1 MLPPRASGFDMKK
14 AYEGAMDQIGSD
26 KDAGDLWKDWIKIV
40 EAEPAHNV
48 HEEQQKMDM
57 LRKIYRR
64 AVQIPLHNVEQLW
77 RELDTFENKLNKL
90 TVRLQGVV
98 SLQWTLTLNRL
109 KNFSLKSAKR
119 T

>member
-1 MLPPRASGFDMKK
+1 MKK

-26 KDAGDLWKDWIKIV
+26 KDAGDLWKDWIKVV

-57 LRKIYRR
+57 LRKTYRR

-90 TVRLQGVV
+90 TVQLQFMISSPVD
-98 SLQWTLTLNRL
+98 SNIKHRL
-109 KNFSLKSAKR
+109 KSSSLKSAR
-119 T
+119 HT

>member
-1 MLPPRASGFDMKK
+1 MFDLQAPIPVLISTVLPLRASGFDMKK

-26 KDAGDLWKDWIKIV
+26 KDSGDMWKDWIRVV

-48 HEEQQKMDM
+48 HEEQQKMDI

-90 TVRLQGVV
+90 TVKPQFMIF
-98 SLQWTLTLNRL
+98 
-109 KNFSLKSAKR
+109 FSGL
-119 T
+119 

>member
-1 MLPPRASGFDMKK
+1 MKK

-26 KDAGDLWKDWIKIV
+26 KDAGDLWKEWIKIV

-90 TVRLQGVV
+90 TVRLQGTV
-98 SLQWTLTLNRL
+98 SSPVESNVKHRL
-109 KNFSLKSAKR
+109 KNSSLRSAR
-119 T
+119 HT